1 MCVIT
6 RKLAIYLFII
16 FIVVVTIT
24 IILCVGKIFENSC
37 AAASAAVIW
46 VARGARAHF
55 KTGARW
61 WGSGGGRA
69 RKLSRVGKRQGHL
82 GPITD

>member
-46 VARGARAHF
+46 GARAR
-55 KTGARW
+55 ART
-61 WGSGGGRA
+61 SRRVRGGGVPVAGER
-69 RKLSRVGKRQGHL
+69 GN
-82 GPITD
+82 